1 MQPETVNYPDAKGNP
16 LDIGTIVTA
25 GEGELEVIA
34 FGVRGEGVS
43 MVLVRDPANN
53 ASVELDSRVLTT
65 IRTPFAPAV
74 LRIDQSHFGSDGHG
88 YPLFGIQGITLNGR
102 PIPCLQEVVLRM
114 ADSTFATATF
124 TVGVS
129 ADKTVLDYLV
139 RHQFIATEN
148 EEGA

>member
-1 MQPETVNYPDAKGNP
+1 MSDHYPDAKGNP
-16 LDIGTIVTA
+16 LEIGSIVTT

-34 FGVRGEGVS
+34 FGMYGAGMS
-43 MVLVRDPANN
+43 QVLVRDPANN
-53 ASVELDSRVLTT
+53 ASIELDSRILTT
-65 IRTPFAPAV
+65 IRTPFDPAV
-74 LRIDQSHFGSDGHG
+74 LRIDQSAMNDGEALYG
-88 YPLFGIQGITLNGR
+88 TLGITLNGH

-129 ADKTVLDYLV
+129 ADETVLDYLV
-139 RHQFIATEN
+139 RHQFIATES

>member
-53 ASVELDSRVLTT
+53 ASIELDSRVLTT
-65 IRTPFAPAV
+65 IRTPLDPAV
-74 LRIDQSHFGSDGHG
+74 LRIDQSGTGEA
-88 YPLFGIQGITLNGR
+88 LFGTLGITLNGR
-102 PIPCLQEVVLRM
+102 PIPCLQEMVLRM

>member
-1 MQPETVNYPDAKGNP
+1 MQPETVHYPDAKGNP

-34 FGVRGEGVS
+34 FGVRGEGGS

-53 ASVELDSRVLTT
+53 ASIELDSRILTT
-65 IRTPFAPAV
+65 IRTPLDPAV
-74 LRIDQSHFGSDGHG
+74 LRIDQSHFSADGYE
-88 YPLFGIQGITLNGR
+88 YPLFGTEGITLNGR
-102 PIPCLQEVVLRM
+102 PIPCLQEMTLRM
-114 ADSTFATATF
+114 AQGTFASATF
-124 TVGVS
+124 TVGIS
-129 ADKTVLDYLV
+129 ADETVLDYLV